1 MEYIVFMLVSV
12 ALLSRKVVY
21 IWVLWLCIMNSV
33 RRKRLNGT
41 GFITL

>member
-21 IWVLWLCIMNSV
+21 IWVLWLHVFNSE
-33 RRKRLNGT
+33 RRMELNGT
-41 GFITL
+41 GSL